1 MTDECVTDETQP
13 GVRGSQGM
21 LDPDL
26 TPVSRLPEE
35 SFRATVQAV
44 KRERR
49 ARAGALTED
58 ACSHQS
64 TLSITQSS
72 LAQESDRDE
81 GTEEESAEDVDSDG
95 AGTACARGGMFAVL
109 AQDDADEDG
118 SGSESGQDQQG
129 SVTGSTGLPE
139 GVQGGDGEERHW
151 ESAGTCISAAETVA
165 EELHFR
171 LGGLQA

>member
-1 MTDECVTDETQP
+1 
-13 GVRGSQGM
+13 M

-44 KRERR
+44 KRERT
-49 ARAGALTED
+49 ARAGGLTED
-58 ACSHQS
+58 ACPHQS

-72 LAQESDRDE
+72 LAQEPDRDE
-81 GTEEESAEDVDSDG
+81 GTEEEHAEDVDSDG

-118 SGSESGQDQQG
+118 SDSESGQDEDG
-129 SVTGSTGLPE
+129 GVIGRTGMPE
-139 GVQGGDGEERHW
+139 GVQGGEEEEEHW
-151 ESAGTCISAAETVA
+151 KSAGPCIGVAVTVA
-165 EELHFR
+165 EDLHLR
-171 LGGLQA
+171 LAGLQA

>member
-1 MTDECVTDETQP
+1 MTDETQP

-21 LDPDL
+21 LDPGL
-26 TPVSRLPEE
+26 TPAPRLPED

-49 ARAGALTED
+49 ARAGGLTDE
-58 ACSHQS
+58 ARTHQS

-72 LAQESDRDE
+72 LAQEPDRDE
-81 GTEEESAEDVDSDG
+81 GTEEEHAEDVDSDG

-118 SGSESGQDQQG
+118 SDSESGQDEEG
-129 SVTGSTGLPE
+129 GVIGRTGMPE
-139 GVQGGDGEERHW
+139 GVQGGEEEEEQW
-151 ESAGTCISAAETVA
+151 ESAGPCIGVAVTVA
-165 EELHFR
+165 EDLH
-171 LGGLQA
+171 LHLAGLQA

>member
-1 MTDECVTDETQP
+1 
-13 GVRGSQGM
+13 M

-44 KRERR
+44 KRERK
-49 ARAGALTED
+49 ASVD
-58 ACSHQS
+58 SHQS

-72 LAQESDRDE
+72 LAQEPDRDE
-81 GTEEESAEDVDSDG
+81 GTEEEDAEDVDSDG

-118 SGSESGQDQQG
+118 SDSESGQDEDG
-129 SVTGSTGLPE
+129 GVIGRTGMPE
-139 GVQGGDGEERHW
+139 GVQGGEEEEEHW
-151 ESAGTCISAAETVA
+151 ESAGPCIGVAVTVA
-165 EELHFR
+165 EDLHLR
-171 LGGLQA
+171 LAGLQA

>member
-1 MTDECVTDETQP
+1 
-13 GVRGSQGM
+13 M

-44 KRERR
+44 KRERK
-49 ARAGALTED
+49 ARAGALTEEGQGISHGL
-58 ACSHQS
+58 SHQS

-72 LAQESDRDE
+72 LAQEPDRDE
-81 GTEEESAEDVDSDG
+81 GTEEEDAEDVDSDG

-118 SGSESGQDQQG
+118 SDSESGQDEEG
-129 SVTGSTGLPE
+129 GVIGRTGMPE
-139 GVQGGDGEERHW
+139 GVQGGEEEEEQW
-151 ESAGTCISAAETVA
+151 ESAGPCIGVAVTVA
-165 EELHFR
+165 EDLH
-171 LGGLQA
+171 LCLAGLQA